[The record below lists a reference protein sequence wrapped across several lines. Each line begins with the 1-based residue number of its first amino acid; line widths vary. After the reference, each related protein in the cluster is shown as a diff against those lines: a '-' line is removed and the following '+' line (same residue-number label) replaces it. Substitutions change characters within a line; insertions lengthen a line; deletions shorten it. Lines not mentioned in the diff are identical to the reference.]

1 MQVQHQHDTASKQ
14 CGDTAK
20 LLMILEYNPLSAQYV
35 HGAAISKFHVGHHG
49 TGITEHFMTNIKNPL
64 GLRKR
69 LYSIKECTYVHD
81 RDGT

>member
-35 HGAAISKFHVGHHG
+35 HGAANSKFHVGHHG
-49 TGITEHFMTNIKNPL
+49 TGITEH
-64 GLRKR
+64 
-69 LYSIKECTYVHD
+69 
-81 RDGT
+81 